1 MEESSNLVGDYHTM
15 PEITSTKQFSQEV
28 HIK

>member
-1 MEESSNLVGDYHTM
+1 M

-28 HIK
+28 HIKWIVRYCCNNDF